1 MRKDNGKGS
10 VEEEKEEGDE
20 KKKNARKELR
30 R

>member
-20 KKKNARKELR
+20 KKNARKELR